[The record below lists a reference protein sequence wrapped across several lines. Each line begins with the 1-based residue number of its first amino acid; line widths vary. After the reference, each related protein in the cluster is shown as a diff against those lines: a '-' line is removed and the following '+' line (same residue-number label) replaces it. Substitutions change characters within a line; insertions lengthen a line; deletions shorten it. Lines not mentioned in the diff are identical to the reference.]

1 LGEVFKASPFLFAGG
16 SFRRAGPVSLTAVRE
31 LDQDDHMDREEKFNS
46 ISHLIGA
53 TLALAG
59 LVVLVVSASMKGDP
73 WRIVSFS
80 IYGATLFALYLF
92 STLYHS
98 LRGKSKALFQKID
111 HTAIYLLIAGTYT
124 PFTLVTM
131 KGTWGWT
138 IFSIVWGLAVAGIV
152 QELAL
157 KTKHRILSVVI
168 YLVMGWVVV
177 IAIRPLMKVLP
188 VSGMVWLVAGGVFYT
203 IGVIFYVLDKKI
215 LHGHGIFHVFVLA
228 GSISH
233 YIAILW
239 YVA

>member
-1 LGEVFKASPFLFAGG
+1 MYRG
-16 SFRRAGPVSLTAVRE
+16 
-31 LDQDDHMDREEKFNS
+31 EKFNS

-59 LVVLVVSASMKGDP
+59 LAVLVVSASLKGDP

-80 IYGATLFALYLF
+80 IYGGSLFALYLF

-98 LRGKSKALFQKID
+98 VRGKAKAFFQKMD

-124 PFTLVTM
+124 PFTLVTL
-131 KGTWGWT
+131 GGIWGWT
-138 IFSIVWGLAVAGIV
+138 IFGIVWGLAAAGII

-157 KTKHRILSVVI
+157 TAKRRILSVVI

-177 IAIRPLMKVLP
+177 IAIRPLMRVLP
-188 VSGMVWLVAGGVFYT
+188 AWGMVWLVAGGLFYT
-203 IGVIFYVLDKKI
+203 IGVIFYVFDKNI
-215 LHGHGIFHVFVLA
+215 HNGHGIFHIFVLA

>member
-1 LGEVFKASPFLFAGG
+1 MY
-16 SFRRAGPVSLTAVRE
+16 
-31 LDQDDHMDREEKFNS
+31 QDEKFNS

-53 TLALAG
+53 ALALAG
-59 LVVLVVSASMKGDP
+59 LSVLVVSASLKGDP
-73 WRIVSFS
+73 WKIVSFS
-80 IYGATLFALYLF
+80 IYGTTLFALYLF

-98 LRGKSKALFQKID
+98 FRGNAKAIFQKVD

-131 KGTWGWT
+131 RDTWGWT
-138 IFSIVWGLAVAGIV
+138 IFGIVWGLAAAGII

-157 KTKHRILSVVI
+157 TTKHRILSVVI

-177 IAIRPLMKVLP
+177 FAFRPLMKVLP
-188 VSGMVWLVAGGVFYT
+188 VWGMVWLVAGGLFYT
-203 IGVIFYVLDKKI
+203 IGVVFYVLDKKVR
-215 LHGHGIFHVFVLA
+215 HGHGIFHIFVLA

>member
-1 LGEVFKASPFLFAGG
+1 MY
-16 SFRRAGPVSLTAVRE
+16 R
-31 LDQDDHMDREEKFNS
+31 DEKFNS

-59 LVVLVVSASMKGDP
+59 LAVLVVSASLKGDP

-80 IYGATLFALYLF
+80 IYGGSLFALYLF

-98 LRGKSKALFQKID
+98 VRGKAKTFFQKMD
-111 HTAIYLLIAGTYT
+111 HTAIYILIAGTYT
-124 PFTLVTM
+124 PFTLITL
-131 KGTWGWT
+131 GGIWGWT
-138 IFSIVWGLAVAGIV
+138 IFGIVWGLAVAGIV

-157 KTKHRILSVVI
+157 TTKRRILSVVI

-177 IAIRPLMKVLP
+177 IALHPLMKVLP
-188 VSGMVWLVAGGVFYT
+188 AWGMVWLVAGGLFYT
-203 IGVIFYVLDKKI
+203 IGVIFYVFDKKI
-215 LHGHGIFHVFVLA
+215 HNGHGIFHIFVLA

>member
-1 LGEVFKASPFLFAGG
+1 MY
-16 SFRRAGPVSLTAVRE
+16 R
-31 LDQDDHMDREEKFNS
+31 DEKFNS

-53 TLALAG
+53 ALALGG
-59 LVVLVVSASMKGDP
+59 LAVLVVSASLKGDP
-73 WRIVSFS
+73 WRIVSFAV
-80 IYGATLFALYLF
+80 YGTTLFVLYLF

-98 LRGKSKALFQKID
+98 LSGNAKALFQKVD

-131 KGTWGWT
+131 RGAWGWT
-138 IFSIVWGLAVAGIV
+138 IFGIVWGLAVAGII

-157 KTKHRILSVVI
+157 TTKHRILSVVI

-177 IAIRPLMKVLP
+177 VAIRPLMKVLP
-188 VSGMVWLVAGGVFYT
+188 AWGMVWLVAGGLFYT
-203 IGVIFYVLDKKI
+203 IGVVFYVLDKKFR
-215 LHGHGIFHVFVLA
+215 HGHGIFHVFVLA

>member
-1 LGEVFKASPFLFAGG
+1 MY
-16 SFRRAGPVSLTAVRE
+16 R
-31 LDQDDHMDREEKFNS
+31 DEKFNS

-53 TLALAG
+53 ALALGG
-59 LVVLVVSASMKGDP
+59 LAVLVVSASLKGDP
-73 WRIVSFS
+73 WRIVSFAV
-80 IYGATLFALYLF
+80 YGTTLFVLYLF

-98 LRGKSKALFQKID
+98 LSGNAKALFQKVD

-131 KGTWGWT
+131 RGAWGWT
-138 IFSIVWGLAVAGIV
+138 IFGIVWGLAVAGII

-157 KTKHRILSVVI
+157 TTKHRILSVVI

-177 IAIRPLMKVLP
+177 VAIRPLMKVLP
-188 VSGMVWLVAGGVFYT
+188 AWGMVWLVAGGLFYT
-203 IGVIFYVLDKKI
+203 IGVVFYVLDKKVR
-215 LHGHGIFHVFVLA
+215 HGHSIFHVFVLA

>member
-1 LGEVFKASPFLFAGG
+1 MNKG
-16 SFRRAGPVSLTAVRE
+16 
-31 LDQDDHMDREEKFNS
+31 EKFNS

-53 TLALAG
+53 ALALAG
-59 LVVLVVSASMKGDP
+59 FAVLVVSASLKGDP
-73 WRIVSFS
+73 WKIVSFS
-80 IYGATLFALYLF
+80 VYGATLFALYFF

-98 LRGKSKALFQKID
+98 LSGKAKELFQKID

-131 KGTWGWT
+131 RGGWGWT
-138 IFSIVWGLAVAGIV
+138 IFGIVWALAVAGII

-157 KTKHRILSVVI
+157 TTKHRILSVVI

-177 IAIRPLMKVLP
+177 IAFRPLMTVLP
-188 VSGMVWLVAGGVFYT
+188 VWGLGWLVAGGLFYT
-203 IGVIFYVLDKKI
+203 IGVVFYALDARI
-215 LHGHGIFHVFVLA
+215 PYGHGIFHLFVLA

>member
-1 LGEVFKASPFLFAGG
+1 MY
-16 SFRRAGPVSLTAVRE
+16 R
-31 LDQDDHMDREEKFNS
+31 DEKFNS

-59 LVVLVVSASMKGDP
+59 LAVLVVSASLKGDP

-80 IYGATLFALYLF
+80 IYGGTLFALYLF
-92 STLYHS
+92 STFYHFF
-98 LRGKSKALFQKID
+98 RGKAKALFKKID

-124 PFTLVTM
+124 PFMLVTLG
-131 KGTWGWT
+131 GTWGWT
-138 IFSIVWGLAVAGIV
+138 IFGIVWGLAAAGIV

-157 KTKHRILSVVI
+157 TTRHRILSVVI
-168 YLVMGWVVV
+168 YLVMGWIVV
-177 IAIRPLMKVLP
+177 IAVRPLLKVLP
-188 VSGMVWLVAGGVFYT
+188 VWGMVWLVAGGLFYT
-203 IGVIFYVLDKKI
+203 IGVIFYVFDKKI
-215 LHGHGIFHVFVLA
+215 RHGHGIFHVFVLA

>member
-1 LGEVFKASPFLFAGG
+1 MY
-16 SFRRAGPVSLTAVRE
+16 R
-31 LDQDDHMDREEKFNS
+31 DEKFNS

-53 TLALAG
+53 ALALGG
-59 LVVLVVSASMKGDP
+59 LAVLVVSAGLKGDP
-73 WRIVSFS
+73 WRIVSFAV
-80 IYGATLFALYLF
+80 YGTTLFVLYLF

-98 LRGKSKALFQKID
+98 LSGNAKALFQKVD

-131 KGTWGWT
+131 RGAWGWT
-138 IFSIVWGLAVAGIV
+138 IFGIVWGLAVAGII

-157 KTKHRILSVVI
+157 TTKHRILSVMI

-177 IAIRPLMKVLP
+177 VAIRPLMKVLP
-188 VSGMVWLVAGGVFYT
+188 AWGMVWLVAGGLFYT
-203 IGVIFYVLDKKI
+203 IGVVFYVLDKKFR
-215 LHGHGIFHVFVLA
+215 HGHGIFHVFVLA